1 MNTTVVSALI
11 AKLTAGCGLVL
22 LLPLLTAL
30 FGEEPVLPFIYS
42 MALCFLLSAFL
53 RYKGKKKVI
62 NLNPR
67 DGLAVTALSWI
78 CISILYLFPY
88 FLSGLLSPLDALVES
103 ISGLTGTGA
112 TVFSDLTVLPKSILF
127 FRSLTHWLGGLGIIV
142 IFVALFPQAGKG
154 SARMI
159 DAESTGPYSSR
170 AVPRIK
176 EMAKALF
183 AVYLLFTVSAAL
195 IYTLLGMNFFDAV
208 NHAFST
214 IATGGFSTKNESI
227 AFYDSTPL
235 KLAVIFF
242 MVISSANFGIYVAAW
257 KRGIRVL
264 WENTEFKVYLSIVA
278 AATILI
284 FLNLMLESGLYAP
297 SALLEALF
305 TSASLSSTT
314 GFISYD
320 FETWPHFSQVILL
333 ILMFI
338 GGCGGST
345 SGGLKVTRIILLFKS
360 MTAVLRQKLH
370 PRAVIQTRAG
380 GENFSE
386 SMLLEVFCFFFIYTM
401 SIFLW
406 TALIAASGADIPSAL
421 GLSIATM
428 SNSGPALGQFGA
440 TCNWSAMPAMTKIVV
455 ALSMLMGRLES
466 FTLLI
471 LFLPSFWRKNGW

>member
-1 MNTTVVSALI
+1 MNTAVVSALI

-284 FLNLMLESGLYAP
+284 SLNLMLESGLYAP

-305 TSASLSSTT
+305 TSAAHTHVHRRLRRIDFGRPESNAHHIAFQIHDRRSPPETPSPGRHTDPCRRRKLLRIHAPRGFLFLLHLYDVHFFMDRPYRRKRCGYSFCPGPFHCHHEQLGAGT
-314 GFISYD
+314 GTIRRHLQLVGHACHDKNGRRPVHAY
-320 FETWPHFSQVILL
+320 
-333 ILMFI
+333 
-338 GGCGGST
+338 
-345 SGGLKVTRIILLFKS
+345 
-360 MTAVLRQKLH
+360 
-370 PRAVIQTRAG
+370 
-380 GENFSE
+380 
-386 SMLLEVFCFFFIYTM
+386 
-401 SIFLW
+401 
-406 TALIAASGADIPSAL
+406 
-421 GLSIATM
+421 
-428 SNSGPALGQFGA
+428 GPA
-440 TCNWSAMPAMTKIVV
+440 
-455 ALSMLMGRLES
+455 
-466 FTLLI
+466 
-471 LFLPSFWRKNGW
+471 

>member
-1 MNTTVVSALI
+1 MDMYFHS
-11 AKLTAGCGLVL
+11 
-22 LLPLLTAL
+22 
-30 FGEEPVLPFIYS
+30 LPF
-42 MALCFLLSAFL
+42 
-53 RYKGKKKVI
+53 
-62 NLNPR
+62 P
-67 DGLAVTALSWI
+67 
-78 CISILYLFPY
+78 LFPVRSP
-88 FLSGLLSPLDALVES
+88 FSAGRSGRKHFRPDRHRRHR
-103 ISGLTGTGA
+103 
-112 TVFSDLTVLPKSILF
+112 FSDLTVLPKSILF

-284 FLNLMLESGLYAP
+284 SLNLMLESGLYAP

-401 SIFLW
+401 SIFYGPPLSPQ
-406 TALIAASGADIPSAL
+406 AARI
-421 GLSIATM
+421 
-428 SNSGPALGQFGA
+428 
-440 TCNWSAMPAMTKIVV
+440 
-455 ALSMLMGRLES
+455 
-466 FTLLI
+466 
-471 LFLPSFWRKNGW
+471 FLPPWAFPLPP

>member
-1 MNTTVVSALI
+1 MNPSVVSALLARLI
-11 AKLTAGCGLVL
+11 AGCGIVL
-22 LLPLLTAL
+22 TLPILAAL
-30 FGEEPVLPFIYS
+30 FHGESILPFFLS
-42 MALCFLLSAFL
+42 MAICFSLSAFL
-53 RYKGKKKVI
+53 RYKSKRKII

-67 DGLAVTALSWI
+67 DGLAVTVLAWVV
-78 CISILYLFPY
+78 ISILYLFPY
-88 FLSGLLSPLDALVES
+88 CLSGALSPLDSLVES

-112 TVFSDLTVLPKSILF
+112 TVFADLTALPKSILF

-183 AVYLLFTVSAAL
+183 AVYLIFTVVAAV
-195 IYTLLGMNFFDAV
+195 IYAILGMTVFDAV

-214 IATGGFSTKNESI
+214 IATGGFATHNESI
-227 AFYDSTPL
+227 AFYDSVPL
-235 KLAVIFF
+235 KLAIIFF
-242 MVISSANFGIYVAAW
+242 MVISSANFGLYVAAW
-257 KRGIRVL
+257 KRGLRVL
-264 WENTEFKVYLSIVA
+264 QDDTEFKVYLSIVT
-278 AATILI
+278 ATATLISLNLI
-284 FLNLMLESGLYAP
+284 FENGLA
-297 SALLEALF
+297 SSTAVLEALF

-314 GFISYD
+314 GFISAD
-320 FETWPHFSQVILL
+320 FDAWPRFSQFLL
-333 ILMFI
+333 LLLMFI

-360 MTAVLRQKLH
+360 MSAILRQKLH
-370 PRAVIQTRAG
+370 PQAVIRTRAG
-380 GENFSE
+380 GENFTE
-386 SMLLEVFCFFFIYTM
+386 SMLLQVFCFFFVYTV

-406 TALIAASGADIPSAL
+406 TALITLSGADIPDAL

-428 SNSGPALGQFGA
+428 SNAGPALGQFGA
-440 TCNWSAMPAMTKIVV
+440 TCNWSSMPDLTKIIV

-466 FTLLI
+466 FTLLL